1 MRSHGISIFD
11 PVLTLNPRTGEQRRL
26 TVHNLAGFLER
37 QDIAHK
43 LACQIVPS
51 VWGPFS
57 DEESPKMDYQAE
69 KRLVQRLERG
79 LYVLFHMADIA
90 RDTYK
95 TKQKINPLV
104 PDVTGRLLVLTRML
118 EEYHDIPRNKRR
130 LTSFQEYASHAYTVL
145 KWGYRE
151 VDIGRRRLKFRG
163 YLDEQT
169 EIDFHATLR
178 MLRELIEGMLLRHGP
193 REWHRDAR
201 NEYSVISWF
210 LLKQSPQ
217 SLAKLLLSPQDECCG
232 LEEKA
237 SDSDVRKCQFS
248 DPLDSYWQAWKN
260 VPKLGCQ
267 TCDCK
272 RRVRSWSVKPALI
285 DDRGR
290 QYNRAAEKYLKDID
304 VLATLQT
311 TRPLF
316 SSYLRIRSL
325 AKSPSNPELQQAR
338 SELETTLTELTADLD
353 DLVESV
359 RAIEQDPYRYGLELE
374 EVQRRRKLVKD
385 VGGEI
390 EQMREELQK
399 AVTSSAATGS
409 ARSGAPTGN
418 SSSGLPNPSD
428 FDNVLSPSADDRG
441 DDYYAA
447 LEQQRQVELMHEQDE
462 QLDGVFRTVGNLR
475 QQADDMGRELEE
487 QAVMIGE
494 VDTLADRV
502 GGKLQSGVS
511 KIKYIVRK
519 NEDTM
524 SSFCIAVLIFVLV
537 LLLILVIAL

>member
-1 MRSHGISIFD
+1 MDHAD
-11 PVLTLNPRTGEQRRL
+11 P
-26 TVHNLAGFLER
+26 FL
-37 QDIAHK
+37 H
-43 LACQIVPS
+43 V
-51 VWGPFS
+51 
-57 DEESPKMDYQAE
+57 QA
-69 KRLVQRLERG
+69 
-79 LYVLFHMADIA
+79 
-90 RDTYK
+90 
-95 TKQKINPLV
+95 
-104 PDVTGRLLVLTRML
+104 
-118 EEYHDIPRNKRR
+118 
-130 LTSFQEYASHAYTVL
+130 
-145 KWGYRE
+145 
-151 VDIGRRRLKFRG
+151 
-163 YLDEQT
+163 
-169 EIDFHATLR
+169 
-178 MLRELIEGMLLRHGP
+178 
-193 REWHRDAR
+193 
-201 NEYSVISWF
+201 
-210 LLKQSPQ
+210 
-217 SLAKLLLSPQDECCG
+217 
-232 LEEKA
+232 
-237 SDSDVRKCQFS
+237 
-248 DPLDSYWQAWKN
+248 
-260 VPKLGCQ
+260 
-267 TCDCK
+267 
-272 RRVRSWSVKPALI
+272 
-285 DDRGR
+285 
-290 QYNRAAEKYLKDID
+290 D

-338 SELETTLTELTADLD
+338 SELETTLTELTTDLD

-374 EVQRRRKLVKD
+374 EVQRRRKLVED

-409 ARSGAPTGN
+409 ATGN
-418 SSSGLPNPSD
+418 LSSGLPNPSD

-447 LEQQRQVELMHEQDE
+447 LEQQRQTELMHEQDE

-502 GGKLQSGVS
+502 GGKLQSGMS

-537 LLLILVIAL
+537 LLLILLIAL